1 MTQYNSVNLKLADSQ
16 LNKLKSA
23 TKKETGVTMKLSSN
37 MIDRAN
43 DETNFPHKLLLINR
57 QFANHH
63 EAIANNSSG
72 NTKLS
77 KTQISKIIQS
87 GRSLGR
93 PLRTIMKVDLPLMKN
108 VLQPL
113 AKIVLIPFQLTAAA
127 TGIHKKLLGWERQN

>member
-43 DETNFPHKLLLINR
+43 AETNFPHKLLLINR

-87 GRSLGR
+87 GRSLSR
-93 PLRTIMKVDLPLMKN
+93 PLRTMKVDLPLMKN

>member
-1 MTQYNSVNLKLADSQ
+1 
-16 LNKLKSA
+16 
-23 TKKETGVTMKLSSN
+23 MKLSSN

-57 QFANHH
+57 QFASHH
-63 EAIANNSSG
+63 EAVANNSSG

-127 TGIHKKLLGWERQN
+127 TGIHKKLLGWE

>member
-43 DETNFPHKLLLINR
+43 DETSFPHKLLLINR

-93 PLRTIMKVDLPLMKN
+93 PLRTIMKVDLPL
-108 VLQPL
+108 